1 MNAQCGDQSEPVDH
15 TSNLHDRSMPITEQD
30 AANTDQQAQDLKQ
43 KHAELQA
50 VRAQVRREQM
60 VVYDL
65 EAALA
70 KKKKQILLLAEDNA
84 ALELKVEEE
93 MDRVMNTMTR
103 DTENWLD
110 AMIMT
115 AVSVV
120 SADLEFW
127 RRRVEEVRSGLRE
140 DEGHT

>member
-15 TSNLHDRSMPITEQD
+15 TSNLHDRSMPKQD